1 MSGTGWSFVLL
12 IVFCEV
18 AVEGLK
24 LITPNYKISFLTVRH
39 VRGQWQ
45 AHIAAEDLPTE
56 TALRD

>member
-1 MSGTGWSFVLL
+1 MLL

-24 LITPNYKISFLTVRH
+24 LIMPNYKISFLTVRH

-56 TALRD
+56 AALRD